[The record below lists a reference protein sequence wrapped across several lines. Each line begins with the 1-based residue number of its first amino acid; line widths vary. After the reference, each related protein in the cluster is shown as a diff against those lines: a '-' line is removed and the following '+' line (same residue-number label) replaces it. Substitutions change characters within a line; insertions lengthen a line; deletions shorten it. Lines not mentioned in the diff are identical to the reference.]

1 MVRGFDLTPS
11 RYTSTV
17 VSDMVVKQ
25 PVDGREL
32 DVNQAAQLL
41 SLRPRSVL
49 RLIRDGELPARK
61 EFGRWRI
68 LRSDVEVRRELGS
81 RGGRRYSPAQAWGL
95 IAIVSGGQAP
105 WLDRVSRWRI
115 ERQLD
120 GRSLDELRSAL
131 ADRGRAHRYAAHP
144 DSIARLG
151 GMAGAMLS
159 GLPGASASGVGVI
172 ASSEHYEAYLPASTL
187 AEAVREHHLREDL
200 EGSVILRPIVAGAL
214 PRPWPA
220 VAPGLAVALDLLEG
234 RDPRA
239 RQVGRDL
246 LAELQ
251 DAWRS
256 R

>member
-1 MVRGFDLTPS
+1 MVI
-11 RYTSTV
+11 
-17 VSDMVVKQ
+17 SDMVVQ
-25 PVDGREL
+25 QDVGGREL

-120 GRSLDELRSAL
+120 DGRSLDELRSAL
-131 ADRGRAHRYAAHP
+131 AERGRAHRYAAHP

-151 GMAGAMLS
+151 GMTGAMLS
-159 GLPGASASGVGVI
+159 GLPGAAASGAGVI
-172 ASSEHYEAYLPASTL
+172 ASSEHYEAYLPASIL
-187 AEAVREHHLREDL
+187 AEAVREYDLREDL
-200 EGSVILRPIVAGAL
+200 EGSVILRPVVAGAL
-214 PRPWPA
+214 PRPWPD
-220 VAPGLAVALDLLEG
+220 VAPRLAVALDLLESH
-234 RDPRA
+234 DPRA
-239 RQVGRDL
+239 RQVGREL

-251 DAWRS
+251 DTWRS

>member
-1 MVRGFDLTPS
+1 MVI
-11 RYTSTV
+11 
-17 VSDMVVKQ
+17 SDMDVQ
-25 PVDGREL
+25 QNVDGREL
-32 DVNQAAQLL
+32 DVHQAAQLL

-95 IAIVSGGQAP
+95 ITIVSGGQAP
-105 WLDRVSRWRI
+105 WLARVSRWRV

-120 GRSLDELRSAL
+120 HGRSLDELRSAL
-131 ADRGRAHRYAAHP
+131 AGRGRAHRYAAHP

-151 GMAGAMLS
+151 GVTGAMLS
-159 GLPGASASGVGVI
+159 GLPGAAASGVGVI
-172 ASSEHYEAYLPASTL
+172 ASSEHYEAYLPASIL
-187 AEAVREHHLREDL
+187 DEAVREHHLREDL
-200 EGSVILRPIVAGAL
+200 EGSVILRPVVAGAL

-220 VAPGLAVALDLLEG
+220 VAPGLAVALDLLES

-251 DAWRS
+251 DTWRS